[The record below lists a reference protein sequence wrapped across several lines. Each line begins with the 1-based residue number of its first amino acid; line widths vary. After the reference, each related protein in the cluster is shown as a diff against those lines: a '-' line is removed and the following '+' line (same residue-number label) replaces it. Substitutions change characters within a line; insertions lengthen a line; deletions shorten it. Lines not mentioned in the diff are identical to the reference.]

1 MAVISIRKCKVIK
14 LTKLI
19 NATKI
24 YDQQYWRKKMISKY
38 SDFFLENVLFF
49 GEMNRIKKT
58 VKAASGK
65 PKRKLNTEPYLASDN
80 HSRPFLSTLF
90 S

>member
-49 GEMNRIKKT
+49 GEMNRIKKNC
-58 VKAASGK
+58 KSS
-65 PKRKLNTEPYLASDN
+65 KRQTKKETPYIAI
-80 HSRPFLSTLF
+80 F
-90 S
+90 SL